1 MTNIPPMPPA
11 GWYDVPAGG
20 KRFWNGRE
28 WSTDVI
34 GAPSTQAEYA
44 ALDPYLPAPRTE
56 VIAATVPQVAIR
68 PVSPQFQ
75 PAGWYPGP
83 TGALQWWDGRQ
94 WGPFAPPTAAIARP
108 AKEVGVA
115 YLFLLLLGGFAAQ
128 RFYLGL
134 IGSAILFNVLWW
146 GGWILAGLVVG
157 IPMLVAATIWWFV
170 DLFLLPSL
178 VRNANARALIPAP
191 APLPPIRRL

>member
-1 MTNIPPMPPA
+1 MTDTPPMPPA

-28 WSTDVI
+28 WSTDVL
-34 GAPSTQAEYA
+34 GAPNAQADYA
-44 ALDPYLPAPRTE
+44 TLDPYLPAPRTE
-56 VIAATVPQVAIR
+56 VIPAAPQAR
-68 PVSPQFQ
+68 AHSAAQLQ

-94 WGPFAPPTAAIARP
+94 WGPFAPPTAAISRP
-108 AKEVGVA
+108 AKEVGIA
-115 YLFLLLLGGFAAQ
+115 YLFLFLLGGFSAQ

-134 IGSAILFNVLWW
+134 VGSAIVFNVLWW
-146 GGWILAGLVVG
+146 GGWILAGLAIG
-157 IPMLVAATIWWFV
+157 IPMMVAAGIWWFV

-178 VRNANARALIPAP
+178 VRNANARALAP
-191 APLPPIRRL
+191 TPMTPFPPIRRL

>member
-1 MTNIPPMPPA
+1 MTSIPPMPPA

-20 KRFWNGRE
+20 KRFWNGRA

-34 GAPSTQAEYA
+34 GAPSAQAEYA
-44 ALDPYLPAPRTE
+44 ALDPYLPTPHTE
-56 VIAATVPQVAIR
+56 VIPVAPQAPAR
-68 PVSPQFQ
+68 PIAPPQYH

-108 AKEVGVA
+108 VKEVGIA
-115 YLFLLLLGGFAAQ
+115 YLFLLLLGGFSAH

-134 IGSAILFNVLWW
+134 AGSAILFNVLWW
-146 GGWILAGLVVG
+146 GGWLLAGLAVG
-157 IPMLVAATIWWFV
+157 IPMVIAAGIWWFV

-178 VRNANARALIPAP
+178 VRSANTKALTPA
-191 APLPPIRRL
+191 LPPIR